1 MAAVKRIEL
10 RSPLA
15 RAVVPVLAGIGFF
28 VVLFGVLW
36 VFAVLISDNE
46 EAVTNLT
53 PDRFEVGP
61 VTAIAESI
69 ADDGP
74 ILFPGLGPDSGDR
87 TLVLSHDGN
96 DPQTGWVVYFAHPA
110 DRDLD
115 CPVDQVE
122 GTDRFTDCDGRELTV
137 EQLAPPP
144 GIFPVVIGRQ
154 TLYIDLQQA
163 VRAG

>member
-10 RSPLA
+10 RTPLA
-15 RAVVPVLAGIGFF
+15 RAVVPVLAGIAFF
-28 VVLFGVLW
+28 AVLFGLLW
-36 VFAVLISDNE
+36 LFATLISGDE
-46 EAVTNLT
+46 ESVTNLT

-69 ADDGP
+69 DDNGP

-87 TLVLSHDGN
+87 TLVLDHDGD

-110 DRDLD
+110 DRDLT
-115 CPVDQVE
+115 CPVEQVE
-122 GTDRFTDCDGRELTV
+122 GGDRFVDCDGRELAV
-137 EQLAPPP
+137 DELAPPP
-144 GIFPVVIGRQ
+144 GIFPLVVGRT

-163 VRAG
+163 ND